1 MKSAVWLLLV
11 VWITPV
17 ALFADE
23 ANDPFEDWNRAIFS
37 FNEKADRYVLKPVAE
52 GYDAVTPAPVQAGIR
67 NFFNNLGEPITM
79 VNALFQGKPGKAARS
94 LTRFVFNSTIGLYG
108 LIDVA
113 GGMGIEREKEDFSQ
127 TLAIWGV
134 GSGPYLVLPIL
145 GPSDVRGLTGRIA
158 DRPLNPVQ
166 WQDEVGATELF
177 VLNGVETRAS
187 LLGIESPAA
196 ADPYVLMRSA
206 YQQRRDYDIN
216 DGIAVDLF
224 LDDPFTEDEFSPAP
238 SNAQ

>member
-1 MKSAVWLLLV
+1 MIRPLLFVCTLVLGSSVWAS
-11 VWITPV
+11 TTDDP
-17 ALFADE
+17 
-23 ANDPFEDWNRAIFS
+23 NDPFEDWNRAVFN

-52 GYDAVTPAPVQAGIR
+52 GYDAITPAPVQTGIR

-79 VNALFQGKPGKAARS
+79 VNALLQGKPGKAARS

-108 LIDVA
+108 VIDVA
-113 GGMGIEREKEDFSQ
+113 GGMGLEREKEDFSQ
-127 TLAIWGV
+127 TLAVWGV

-145 GPSDVRGLTGRIA
+145 GPSDVRGLTGRVA

-177 VLNGVETRAS
+177 IVNGVQTRAG
-187 LLGIESPAA
+187 LLGMEPMAA
-196 ADPYVLMRSA
+196 GDPYVLMRSA
-206 YQQRRDYDIN
+206 YQQRRDYEIN

-224 LDDPFTEDEFSPAP
+224 LEDPFLMDDESLPA
-238 SNAQ
+238 N

>member
-1 MKSAVWLLLV
+1 MTHRLWFVLVLLL
-11 VWITPV
+11 TS
-17 ALFADE
+17 ASTNANE
-23 ANDPFEDWNRAIFS
+23 TNDPYEDWNRAMFA

-52 GYDAVTPAPVQAGIR
+52 GYDAVTPAPVQTGIR

-79 VNALFQGKPGKAARS
+79 VNALLQGNPSKAARS

-113 GGMGIEREKEDFSQ
+113 GGMGIERENEDFSQ

-177 VLNGVETRAS
+177 VMKGVETRAS
-187 LLGIESPAA
+187 LLGIEPPKAG
-196 ADPYVLMRSA
+196 DPYVLMRSA
-206 YQQRRDYDIN
+206 YQQRRDYEIN

-224 LDDPFTEDEFSPAP
+224 LDDELFLDEGEGSTL
-238 SNAQ
+238 N

>member
-1 MKSAVWLLLV
+1 MKHGFWFLVLALMAPVVSA
-11 VWITPV
+11 
-17 ALFADE
+17 AADV
-23 ANDPFEDWNRAIFS
+23 NDPFEDWNRAVFS

-52 GYDAVTPAPVQAGIR
+52 GYDRVTPKPVQTGIR

-79 VNALFQGKPGKAARS
+79 VNALLQAKPGKAARS

-113 GGMGIEREKEDFSQ
+113 GGMGIERENEDFSQ

-134 GSGPYLVLPIL
+134 GSGPYLMLPLL
-145 GPSDVRGLTGRIA
+145 GPSDVRGLSGRVA

-177 VLNGVETRAS
+177 VMRGVQTRAS
-187 LLGIESPAA
+187 LLGVEPPSAG
-196 ADPYVLMRSA
+196 DPYVLMRSA
-206 YQQRRDYDIN
+206 YQQRRDYEIN

-224 LDDPFTEDEFSPAP
+224 LDDEFFDDALESTA
-238 SNAQ
+238 N

>member
-1 MKSAVWLLLV
+1 MKHGFWFLILALMAPVVSA
-11 VWITPV
+11 
-17 ALFADE
+17 ADDV
-23 ANDPFEDWNRAIFS
+23 NDPFEDWNRAMFS

-52 GYDAVTPAPVQAGIR
+52 GYDTVTPKPVQTGIR

-79 VNALFQGKPGKAARS
+79 VNALLQGKPGKAARS

-113 GGMGIEREKEDFSQ
+113 GGMGIERENEDFSQ

-134 GSGPYLVLPIL
+134 GSGPYLVLPLL
-145 GPSDVRGLTGRIA
+145 GPSDVRGLTGRVA

-177 VLNGVETRAS
+177 VMRGVQTRAGLLGVEPPSA
-187 LLGIESPAA
+187 G
-196 ADPYVLMRSA
+196 DPYVLMRSA
-206 YQQRRDYDIN
+206 YQQRRDYEIN

-224 LDDPFTEDEFSPAP
+224 LDDEFFDDELDSTA
-238 SNAQ
+238 N

>member
-1 MKSAVWLLLV
+1 MKHGFWFLILALMAPVVSASDDV
-11 VWITPV
+11 
-17 ALFADE
+17 
-23 ANDPFEDWNRAIFS
+23 NDPFEDWNRAMFS

-52 GYDAVTPAPVQAGIR
+52 GYDTVTPKPVQTGIR

-79 VNALFQGKPGKAARS
+79 VNALLQGKPGKAARS
-94 LTRFVFNSTIGLYG
+94 LTRFVFNSTIGVYG

-113 GGMGIEREKEDFSQ
+113 GGMGIERDNEDFSQ

-134 GSGPYLVLPIL
+134 GSGPYLVLPLL
-145 GPSDVRGLTGRIA
+145 GPSDVRGLTGRVA

-177 VLNGVETRAS
+177 VMRGVQTRAS
-187 LLGIESPAA
+187 LLGVEPPSAG
-196 ADPYVLMRSA
+196 DPYVLMRSA
-206 YQQRRDYDIN
+206 YQQRRDYEIN

-224 LDDPFTEDEFSPAP
+224 LDDEFFDDALDSTT
-238 SNAQ
+238 N